1 MLTVPTGLMR
11 PFHARTLLGT
21 AALAFLLGGCTPT
34 ITQHGYVPNEDRIAS
49 IRTALD
55 DRESIRAKLGS
66 PSTLTAFG
74 DETWLYVSRRVEE
87 FAFYSPKVLEQQVVS
102 INFNDRGFVQ
112 EVRRLSLEDGRLIDP
127 VTRETPTL
135 GRELGVFEQLFGNLG
150 RFNSGQPSGRPT
162 PRPSPRR

>member
-1 MLTVPTGLMR
+1 M
-11 PFHARTLLGT
+11 AAILG
-21 AALAFLLGGCTPT
+21 ACAPT
-34 ITQHGYVPNEDRIAS
+34 ITQHGYVPDEARIGS
-49 IRTALD
+49 IRTELD

-87 FAFYSPKVLEQQVVS
+87 FAFYTPKVLDQQVVA

-112 EVRRLSLEDGRLIDP
+112 DIKRLNLEDGRLIDP

-135 GRELGVFEQLFGNLG
+135 GRELGVLEQLFGNLG
-150 RFNSGQPSGRPT
+150 RFNTDPGGA
-162 PRPSPRR
+162 PRR

>member
-1 MLTVPTGLMR
+1 M
-11 PFHARTLLGT
+11 AAILG
-21 AALAFLLGGCTPT
+21 ACTPT
-34 ITQHGYVPNEDRIAS
+34 ITQHGYVPDEDRIGS
-49 IRTALD
+49 IRTELD

-87 FAFYSPKVLEQQVVS
+87 FAFYTPKVLDQQVVA

-112 EVRRLSLEDGRLIDP
+112 DIRRLNLEDGRLIDP

-135 GRELGVFEQLFGNLG
+135 GRELGVLEQLFGNLG
-150 RFNSGQPSGRPT
+150 RFNTDPGARPT
-162 PRPSPRR
+162 QRR

>member
-1 MLTVPTGLMR
+1 MARRSTHV
-11 PFHARTLLGT
+11 RTLLGT
-21 AALAFLLGGCTPT
+21 AGAAAILFLGACTPT
-34 ITQHGYVPNEDRIAS
+34 ITQHGYVPDADRIAS
-49 IRTALD
+49 IRTEFD

-87 FAFYSPKVLEQQVVS
+87 FAFYSPKVLDQQVVA
-102 INFNDRGFVQ
+102 INFNDRGFVSDI
-112 EVRRLSLEDGRLIDP
+112 RRLNLEDGRLIDP

-150 RFNSGQPSGRPT
+150 RFNNLEQSARQPT
-162 PRPSPRR
+162 PRLPRR